1 MRGRRA
7 GCGNLKATPQDAPG
21 MTGLRP
27 RASLRAMKTE
37 LVAQELPPDEL
48 SADPVSWCRAF
59 ADRPGSALFDSAL
72 RDERLGR
79 YSFLGIDPFAR
90 LEADRTGVRLNGA
103 DHGSDPFG
111 AIGALSERYGV
122 GGRPDLPPFQTGMA
136 GYFGYGLRHQVEQ
149 VPPHARS
156 DIAWP
161 DLVLG
166 LYDLV
171 LAVDHVDGRA
181 WLLASGYPETSPAAR
196 RDRAEA
202 RIGWA
207 RERLRQVPRTPQAAS
222 WAIGAKPDLAPA
234 VFRQAVR
241 RTIDY
246 IEAGDIYQAN
256 ITQRFR
262 ARLPTGFD
270 RLSLYQALRTRN
282 PATFSACLDFGATG
296 ILSSSPERF
305 LKLTD
310 GRVETRPIKGTRP
323 RGRGPEED
331 KALAAELMAS
341 AKDRAENLMIVD
353 LLRND
358 ISRVCRI
365 GSVKVPTLFGLESYA
380 TVHHLVSVVAGELA
394 AGRSAV
400 DLLRACFPG
409 GSVTGAP
416 KIRAMEIIAELEP
429 TSRGPYSGSIGYLSA
444 DGGMDSNIVIRT
456 YCIHGQDLTF
466 QVGGGIVADSD
477 PHAEYEESLAK
488 AKALIEVLA
497 HGATDGDAQSAQGSA
512 A

>member
-1 MRGRRA
+1 
-7 GCGNLKATPQDAPG
+7 
-21 MTGLRP
+21 MTRHRP
-27 RASLRAMKTE
+27 RASLRTMKTDLVTHE
-37 LVAQELPPDEL
+37 LSPDEL
-48 SADPVSWCRAF
+48 PADPVGWCRAF
-59 ADRPGSALFDSAL
+59 AGQPGLALFDSAL
-72 RDERLGR
+72 KDRQLSR

-103 DHGSDPFG
+103 DAGSDPFE
-111 AIGALSERYGV
+111 AIAALCEQYAVESRSG
-122 GGRPDLPPFQTGMA
+122 LPPFQTGLA
-136 GYFGYGLRHQVEQ
+136 GYFGYGLRHHVEK
-149 VPPHARS
+149 VPAHARA

-161 DLVLG
+161 DLILG

-171 LAVDHVDGRA
+171 LAVDHTTQQA
-181 WLLASGYPETSPAAR
+181 WLLASGYPEVSPGAR
-196 RDRAEA
+196 RERAEA
-202 RIGWA
+202 RIAWA
-207 RERLRQVPRTPQAAS
+207 RGRLRTAAQSPLMAS
-222 WAIGAKPDLAPA
+222 WAIAATPDLS
-234 VFRQAVR
+234 QAEFKRTVR

-262 ARLPTGFD
+262 ARLPSGFD
-270 RLSLYQALRTRN
+270 RLALYQALRIRN
-282 PATFSACLDFGATG
+282 PATFAAYLDFGATS

-305 LKLTD
+305 LKVSD

-323 RGRGPEED
+323 RGRGPAED
-331 KALAAELMAS
+331 KALAAELLAS

-358 ISRVCRI
+358 ISRVCKI
-365 GSVKVPTLFGLESYA
+365 GSVKVPTLCGLESYA
-380 TVHHLVSVVAGELA
+380 TVHHLVSVVTGELA
-394 AGRSAV
+394 RDRNAV

-416 KIRAMEIIAELEP
+416 KIRAMEIIAALEP
-429 TSRGPYSGSIGYLSA
+429 TARGPYCGSIGYLSA
-444 DGGMDSNIVIRT
+444 DGAMDSSIVIRT
-456 YCIHGQDLTF
+456 YCIQGQDLTF

-477 PHAEYEESLAK
+477 PQAEYEESLDK

-497 HGATDGDAQSAQGSA
+497 QGASALGGMQTARGSA

>member
-1 MRGRRA
+1 MTAA
-7 GCGNLKATPQDAPG
+7 GPH
-21 MTGLRP
+21 
-27 RASLRAMKTE
+27 ASLRAMKTD
-37 LVAQELPPDEL
+37 LLAQELSPDEVP
-48 SADPVSWCRAF
+48 ADAVAWCRAF
-59 ADRPGSALFDSAL
+59 VDRPGLALFDSAL
-72 RDERLGR
+72 KDQALGR

-90 LEADRTGVRLNGA
+90 LEADRAGVRLNGA
-103 DHGSDPFG
+103 ETGGDPFESI
-111 AIGALSERYGV
+111 AALCEQYGV
-122 GGRPDLPPFQTGMA
+122 EPRSDLPPFQTGLA
-136 GYFGYGLRHQVEQ
+136 GYFGYGLRRHVER
-149 VPPHARS
+149 VPPHARA

-161 DLVLG
+161 DLILG

-171 LAVDHVDGRA
+171 LAVDHAEGRA
-181 WLLASGYPETSPAAR
+181 WLLASGYPETSPRAQR
-196 RDRAEA
+196 ERAEA
-202 RIGWA
+202 RIAWA
-207 RERLRQVPRTPQAAS
+207 RARLHRAPRTAPAAS
-222 WAIGAKPDLAPA
+222 WAIAAKPDVTQAQ
-234 VFRQAVR
+234 FKDAVR

-262 ARLPTGFD
+262 AKLPAGFD
-270 RLSLYQALRTRN
+270 RLSLYHALRTRN
-282 PATFSACLDFGATG
+282 PATFGAYLDFGATA

-305 LKLTD
+305 LKVAD
-310 GRVETRPIKGTRP
+310 GKVETRPIKGTRP
-323 RGRGPEED
+323 RGRSPAED
-331 KALAAELMAS
+331 KALAAELLAS
-341 AKDRAENLMIVD
+341 GKDRAENLMIVD

-358 ISRVCRI
+358 ISRVCTI

-394 AGRSAV
+394 QGRSAV
-400 DLLRACFPG
+400 ELLRACFPG

-429 TSRGPYSGSIGYLSA
+429 TARGPYCGSIGYLSA

-456 YCIHGQDLTF
+456 YCLQGQDLTF

-477 PHAEYEESLAK
+477 PQAEYEESLAK

-497 HGATDGDAQSAQGSA
+497 QDGIQPAHGSA

>member
-1 MRGRRA
+1 M
-7 GCGNLKATPQDAPG
+7 TAP
-21 MTGLRP
+21 RP
-27 RASLRAMKTE
+27 HASLGAMKSE
-37 LVAQELPPDEL
+37 LLALELPSDEL
-48 SADPVSWCRAF
+48 PAEPAAWCRAF

-72 RDERLGR
+72 KDQQLGR

-90 LEADRTGVRLNGA
+90 VEADRAGVRVNGA
-103 DHGSDPFG
+103 EAGSDPFDV
-111 AIGALSERYGV
+111 IGELSRRYQV
-122 GGRPDLPPFQTGMA
+122 EQRPDLPPFQTGLA
-136 GYFGYGLRHQVEQ
+136 GYFGYGLRHHVER
-149 VPPHARS
+149 VPSHARA
-156 DIAWP
+156 DIDWP
-161 DLVLG
+161 DLALG

-171 LAVDHVDGRA
+171 LAVDHNVGRA
-181 WLLASGYPETSPAAR
+181 WLLASGYPETSPVAR
-196 RDRAEA
+196 RGRAQA
-202 RIGWA
+202 RIAWA
-207 RERLRQVPRTPQAAS
+207 RERLRRAPRTLPSMS
-222 WAIGAKPDLAPA
+222 WAMAAKPDVTQAE
-234 VFRQAVR
+234 FKNAVR

-262 ARLPTGFD
+262 AKLPHGFERLA
-270 RLSLYQALRTRN
+270 LYQALRTRN
-282 PATFSACLDFGATG
+282 PATFGAYLDFGETA

-305 LKLTD
+305 LKVAD

-323 RGRGPEED
+323 RGRGPTED
-331 KALAAELMAS
+331 STLAAELLAS

-365 GSVKVPTLFGLESYA
+365 GSVKVPTLCGLESYA

-394 AGRSAV
+394 EGRSAV

-429 TSRGPYSGSIGYLSA
+429 TSRGPYCGSIGYLSA
-444 DGGMDSNIVIRT
+444 DGAMDSNIVIRT
-456 YCIHGQDLTF
+456 YCLHGQDLTF

-477 PHAEYEESLAK
+477 PQAEYEECLTK

-497 HGATDGDAQSAQGSA
+497 QGGIQPARGSA